1 MNDTTNNSA
10 SENDLRAR
18 AERALSPAYSIEGE
32 LGRGGAGIV
41 YRALDTRLK
50 RSVAVK
56 ILPPDLAFRSDV
68 RDRFMREA
76 ETSAR
81 LTHPNIVPIYAV
93 DEKEGLAFFVMAL
106 IEGENLGDRVRLHG
120 PLPIDEVVDVLK
132 QVTSA
137 LTYAHGRGVVHRDIK
152 PDNILIDA
160 ESGRALVSDFGIA
173 RATTEGSTRLT
184 ATGTA
189 IGTPAYMSPEQ
200 CAGDRQL
207 DGRSD
212 LYSLGLVAYYML
224 TGRPP
229 FDGPTTPVVMMKHVT
244 ERAAPIESL
253 RAGVPAALQRIVTKL
268 LEKDPSSRFGDG
280 QELLDALEGSPVYA
294 ETKPSIYPTLQTSFP
309 ALENT
314 LGGGGKRPAWMPP
327 MAPVNPLPAM
337 TPGPFGAQSRG
348 EARELRH
355 DVRRQFRERF
365 SSERPLP
372 DRIRSF
378 KRHIASYTATTA
390 MLFGINALTSQH
402 FWWAF
407 FPAMGMGV
415 RVVTEWGSLWSSG
428 VRLRDIFGDS
438 SQLAVASTKQ
448 EAIPGAPTPQVD
460 ADADAEQIAEVL
472 AGPRGNIARQAVAD
486 RRAIKDLVGRF
497 TKGDRELLPDV
508 ESTAEGLYQRIA
520 ELGRALHRLDNEIGP
535 DRLNELDSRIAA
547 MVGSTA
553 SDSERL
559 VRLLRRQREQ
569 LASLLE
575 SRGKLS
581 GQYESAGLLLQN
593 LKLDLI
599 RMRSSGLQSGL
610 ADVTSA
616 TQEARALS
624 KEIGYV
630 LQAADELRDIS

>member
-1 MNDTTNNSA
+1 VNDTSTNSA
-10 SENDLRAR
+10 SEHDLRAR
-18 AERALSPAYSIEGE
+18 VERALAPAYTVEGE

-56 ILPPDLAFRSDV
+56 LLPPDLAFRSDV

-81 LTHPNIVPIYAV
+81 LTHPNIVPIYSV
-93 DEKEGLAFFVMAL
+93 DEKEGLAFFVMGL
-106 IEGENLGDRVRLHG
+106 VEGENLGDRVKLHG
-120 PLPIDEVVDVLK
+120 PLPVTEVVNVLK
-132 QVTSA
+132 EVASA
-137 LTYAHGRGVVHRDIK
+137 LTYAHARGVVHRDIK

-173 RATTEGSTRLT
+173 RAATEGATRLT

-212 LYSLGLVAYYML
+212 LYSLGSVAYYML

-229 FDGPTTPVVMMKHVT
+229 FDGPTTPVVMMKQVT
-244 ERAAPIESL
+244 ERAAPIDTL
-253 RAGVPAALQRIVTKL
+253 RGGVPQNLQRIVMKL

-280 QELLDALEGSPVYA
+280 QEVLDALEGSPIYTEA
-294 ETKPSIYPTLQTSFP
+294 TPSKYPTLQTSFP

-314 LGGGGKRPAWMPP
+314 LGGGGRPAWMPP
-327 MAPVNPLPAM
+327 IAPINPLPLM
-337 TPGPFGAQSRG
+337 MPGPFGMQSRSD
-348 EARELRH
+348 ARELRR
-355 DVRRQFRERF
+355 DARRQFRERF

-390 MLFGINALTSQH
+390 MLFGINALTSSH

-407 FPAMGMGV
+407 SPAMGMGV
-415 RVVTEWGSLWSSG
+415 RVVTEWGTLWSAG

-448 EAIPGAPTPQVD
+448 ESIGGAAKTETDGQ
-460 ADADAEQIAEVL
+460 AEQIAEVL
-472 AGPRGNIARQAVAD
+472 AGPRGNVARQAVAD

-497 TKGDRELLPDV
+497 TKADRDLLPDV
-508 ESTAEGLYQRIA
+508 DSTAEGLYQRIA

-535 DRLNELDSRIAA
+535 DRLNELDNRIAQTQSSA
-547 MVGSTA
+547 STDA
-553 SDSERL
+553 ERL
-559 VRLLRRQREQ
+559 LRLLRRQREQ

-575 SRGKLS
+575 SRDKLS

-630 LQAADELRDIS
+630 LQAADELKDIS